1 MSTTDRQNRLLVA
14 EDWKRI
20 YQSYRNA
27 EFKSYD
33 FDNLRRTM
41 INYIRQNYPEDFNDY
56 IESSEYLALIDL
68 IAFLGQNI
76 AFRTDLNARENFL
89 ELAERRESVLRL
101 ARLLSYNP
109 KRNQAANGLLKIE
122 SVQTSEDV
130 RDSNNLNLSNQTVVW
145 NDPSNPD
152 WNEQFTKVL
161 NSALPVNSNVGR
173 PVQKATI
180 AGVPTEQYRLNSAN
194 EDLPVYGFNKTI
206 SGSTSRFEIVSTDI
220 DNGEVKEE
228 APFPGNNFAFIYKDD
243 GKGPASSNTGYFC
256 HFRQGTMD
264 NGTFNVTTPS
274 TNQVVA
280 IDATNVN
287 NSDVWLYKTDN
298 FGLEQ
303 ELWTQVAAVEGNNVI
318 YNSLSKG
325 IRNIYSVLTRA
336 NDRISMIFSDGTFG
350 SLPQGNFKVYYR
362 TSKNRRIVIDPS
374 DMKGVSIKVPYVSRT
389 GKAEQITM
397 VFSLKYTVD
406 NASVSESNA
415 SIKRNAPA
423 TYYTQNRMITAE
435 DYQIAPLGISQEII
449 KVKSV
454 NRTSSGISRYLDLV
468 DATGKYSKT
477 NLFGVDGIITKE
489 FLSPKQTFSFITKT
503 DIEGAIANV
512 IEPILAD
519 KKVKNY
525 YYNSFPKT
533 LVGDLGVVWNS
544 ETTDTN
550 QNTGYFTNAS
560 NIKLQLGTF
569 TASTLKLLKAGTLIK
584 FEPPAG
590 KHYMME
596 NNNQLMNGPADHL
609 GSASYKWTKI
619 ISVAGD
625 GTTNNADGTGPVM
638 LNDNIPEGSKI
649 VQIIPRLATELQ
661 QSVQAQI
668 IDQSFAYNT
677 FGLRFD
683 NNLGEWRL
691 ITTNNLNVNSPFSI
705 GKTGDATNQQLDAS
719 WLLLFETN
727 GETYTITYRA
737 SRYVFESAEEI
748 RFYFDSSDKIYNNR
762 TGKIIKDKISVLN
775 INTKPD
781 DVVPFTVD
789 YDWEI
794 VEEYRDAEGYV
805 DSSKIQVSF
814 FDEDDDG
821 VVDDPDLFDRIV
833 DETVNIKTKYVFL
846 KKTTTIDGVEEY
858 YYIPTSKATEQ
869 GLYTFTDGTGSIKV
883 FEETSTLGSTSMD
896 DDGQIYYFI
905 KENVFK
911 VLNKTTG
918 ATVVSQDYM
927 AKVGRDKLKFH
938 YVHAADEST
947 RIDPSVS
954 NIVDT
959 YMLTKSYDNAYRLYL
974 EGTTSVKPLTPSSD
988 QLYLNYGQQLNTI
1001 KSISDEIIYHPVK
1014 YKILFGERADTDLQA
1029 TFKIVKNPEQVIND
1043 NDVKTRV
1050 ISAINEFFAL
1060 ENWEF
1065 GEAFYFSEL
1074 STYVMQQLTPY
1085 LVTFVVVPSQNTQ
1098 SFGSLYEVKC
1108 ESDEIFISGATV
1120 ADVSIIDSVT
1130 ATRLRSEGSIVTD
1143 STTVR
1148 AGIQSAGLSNT
1159 GSSGTSY
1166 TSSSSGSSSSGG
1178 SSY

>member
-122 SVQTSEDV
+122 SVQTTEDV

-152 WNEQFTKVL
+152 WNEQFTKIL

-374 DMKGVSIKVPYVSRT
+374 DMKGVSIKVPYISRT
-389 GKAEQITM
+389 GKSEQLTM

-596 NNNQLMNGPADHL
+596 NDNQLMNGPADHL

-625 GTTNNADGTGPVM
+625 GTTNNADGTGPVL
-638 LNDNIPEGSKI
+638 LNDNIPQGSKI
-649 VQIIPRLATELQ
+649 IQIIPRLATELQ

-683 NNLGEWRL
+683 TNLGEWRL

-748 RFYFDSSDKIYNNR
+748 RFYYDSSDKIYNNR

-833 DETVNIKTKYVFL
+833 DETVNVKTKYVFL

-858 YYIPTSKATEQ
+858 YYIPTSKATAE

-883 FEETSTLGSTSMD
+883 FEETSTLGSTSIY
-896 DDGQIYYFI
+896 DDGQVFYFI
-905 KENVFK
+905 KEDVFK

-918 ATVVSQDYM
+918 NTVVSQDYM

-1014 YKILFGERADTDLQA
+1014 YKILFGEKADTDLQA

-1085 LVTFVVVPSQNTQ
+1085 LVTFVVVPSQITQ

-1148 AGIQSAGLSNT
+1148 AGIQSAGLPNT
-1159 GSSGTSY
+1159 VSSGTS
-1166 TSSSSGSSSSGG
+1166 SSSSGG

>member
-122 SVQTSEDV
+122 SVQTTEDV

-152 WNEQFTKVL
+152 WNEQFTKIL

-374 DMKGVSIKVPYVSRT
+374 DMKGVSIKVPYISRT
-389 GKAEQITM
+389 GKSEQLTM

-596 NNNQLMNGPADHL
+596 NDNQLMNGPADHL
-609 GSASYKWTKI
+609 GSSSYKWTKI

-625 GTTNNADGTGPVM
+625 GTTNNADGTGPVL
-638 LNDNIPEGSKI
+638 LNDNIPQGSKI
-649 VQIIPRLATELQ
+649 IQIIPRLATELQ

-683 NNLGEWRL
+683 TNLGEWRL

-748 RFYFDSSDKIYNNR
+748 RFYYDSSDKIYNNR

-833 DETVNIKTKYVFL
+833 DETVNVKTKYVFL

-858 YYIPTSKATEQ
+858 YYIPTSKATAE

-883 FEETSTLGSTSMD
+883 FEETSTLGSTSIY
-896 DDGQIYYFI
+896 DDGQVFYFI

-918 ATVVSQDYM
+918 NTVVSQDYM

-954 NIVDT
+954 NIIDT
-959 YMLTKSYDNAYRLYL
+959 YMLTKSYDNSYRLYL

-1014 YKILFGERADTDLQA
+1014 YKILFGEKADTDLQA

-1085 LVTFVVVPSQNTQ
+1085 LVTFVVVPSQITQ

-1148 AGIQSAGLSNT
+1148 AGIQSAGLPNT
-1159 GSSGTSY
+1159 VSSGTS
-1166 TSSSSGSSSSGG
+1166 SSSSGG

>member
-122 SVQTSEDV
+122 SVQTTEDV

-152 WNEQFTKVL
+152 WNEQFTKIL

-374 DMKGVSIKVPYVSRT
+374 DMKGVSIKVPYISRT
-389 GKAEQITM
+389 GKSEQITM

-596 NNNQLMNGPADHL
+596 NDNQLMNGPADHL
-609 GSASYKWTKI
+609 GSSSYKWTKI

-625 GTTNNADGTGPVM
+625 GTTNNADGTGPVL
-638 LNDNIPEGSKI
+638 LNDNIPQGSKI
-649 VQIIPRLATELQ
+649 IQIIPRLATELQ

-683 NNLGEWRL
+683 TNLGEWRL

-833 DETVNIKTKYVFL
+833 DETVNVKTKYVFL

-858 YYIPTSKATEQ
+858 YYIPTSKATAE

-883 FEETSTLGSTSMD
+883 FEETSTLGSTSTY
-896 DDGQIYYFI
+896 DDGQVFYFI
-905 KENVFK
+905 KEDVFK

-918 ATVVSQDYM
+918 NTVVSQDYM

-954 NIVDT
+954 NIIDT
-959 YMLTKSYDNAYRLYL
+959 YMLTKSYDNSYRLYL

-1014 YKILFGERADTDLQA
+1014 YKILFGEKADTDLQA

-1050 ISAINEFFAL
+1050 IAAINEFFAL

-1085 LVTFVVVPSQNTQ
+1085 LVTFVVVPSQITQ

-1148 AGIQSAGLSNT
+1148 AGIQSAGLPNT
-1159 GSSGTSY
+1159 VSSGTS
-1166 TSSSSGSSSSGG
+1166 SSSSGG

>member
-122 SVQTSEDV
+122 SVQTTEDV

-228 APFPGNNFAFIYKDD
+228 APFPGNNFAFIHKDD

-374 DMKGVSIKVPYVSRT
+374 DMKGVSIKVPYISRT
-389 GKAEQITM
+389 GKSEQITM

-596 NNNQLMNGPADHL
+596 NDNQLMNGPADHL

-619 ISVAGD
+619 VSVAGD
-625 GTTNNADGTGPVM
+625 GTTNNADGTGPVL
-638 LNDNIPEGSKI
+638 LNDNIPQGSKI
-649 VQIIPRLATELQ
+649 IQIIPRLATELQ

-683 NNLGEWRL
+683 TNLGEWRL

-833 DETVNIKTKYVFL
+833 DETVNVKTKYVFL

-858 YYIPTSKATEQ
+858 YYIPTSKATAE

-883 FEETSTLGSTSMD
+883 FEETSTLGSTSTY
-896 DDGQIYYFI
+896 DDGQVFYFI

-918 ATVVSQDYM
+918 NTVVSQDYM

-954 NIVDT
+954 NIIDT
-959 YMLTKSYDNAYRLYL
+959 YMLTKSYDNSYRLYL

-1014 YKILFGERADTDLQA
+1014 YKILFGEKADTDLQA

-1050 ISAINEFFAL
+1050 IAAINEFFAL

-1085 LVTFVVVPSQNTQ
+1085 LVTFVVVPSQTSQ

-1159 GSSGTSY
+1159 VSSGTS
-1166 TSSSSGSSSSGG
+1166 SSSSGG

>member
-27 EFKSYD
+27 DFKSYD

-109 KRNQAANGLLKIE
+109 KRNQSANGLLKIE

-152 WNEQFTKVL
+152 WNEQFTKIL

-173 PVQKATI
+173 PVQKTTI
-180 AGVPTEQYRLNSAN
+180 AGIPTEQYRLNSAN

-220 DNGEVKEE
+220 NNGEVKEE

-264 NGTFNVTTPS
+264 NGTFNISTPS

-287 NSDVWLYKTDN
+287 DTDVWLYKTDN

-303 ELWTQVAAVEGNNVI
+303 ELWTKVAAVEGNNII
-318 YNSLSKG
+318 YNSLSKS

-374 DMKGVSIKVPYVSRT
+374 DMKGVSIKVPYISRT
-389 GKAEQITM
+389 GKSEQITM

-435 DYQIAPLGISQEII
+435 DYQIAPLSISQEII

-477 NLFGVDGIITKE
+477 NLFGVDGIVTKE
-489 FLSPKQTFSFITKT
+489 FISPKQTFSFITKT
-503 DIEGAIANV
+503 DIEGAIANI
-512 IEPILAD
+512 IEPILSD

-533 LVGDLGVVWNS
+533 LVGDLGVTWNS
-544 ETTDTN
+544 QTTATN
-550 QNTGYFTNAS
+550 QNTGYFTNVS
-560 NIKLQLGTF
+560 NVKLQLGTF
-569 TASTLKLLKAGTLIK
+569 TASTLKLLKPGTLIK

-590 KHYMME
+590 KHYMLE
-596 NNNQLMNGPADHL
+596 NDNKLMNGPADHL

-619 ISVAGD
+619 VSVAGD

-638 LNDNIPEGSKI
+638 LNDNIPQGSKI
-649 VQIIPRLATELQ
+649 IQIIPRLATELQ

-668 IDQSFAYNT
+668 IDQTFAYNT

-683 NNLGEWRL
+683 TNLGEWRL

-775 INTKPD
+775 INNKPD
-781 DVVPFTVD
+781 SPLPFTQD

-833 DETVNIKTKYVFL
+833 DETINPKTKHVFL
-846 KKTTTIDGVEEY
+846 KKTTTLDGVEEY
-858 YYIPTSKATEQ
+858 YYISTNKPTPE

-883 FEETSTLGSTSMD
+883 ETEVGALGSTSSY
-896 DDGQIYYFI
+896 DDGQIFYFI
-905 KENVFK
+905 KEDVFK
-911 VLNKTTG
+911 VLSKTTG
-918 ATVVSQDYM
+918 NTVVSQDYK
-927 AKVGRDKLKFH
+927 AKLGRDKLKFH

-954 NIVDT
+954 NIIDT
-959 YMLTKSYDNAYRLYL
+959 YMLTKSYDNDYRLYL

-988 QLYLNYGQQLNTI
+988 QLYLNYGQKLNTI

-1014 YKILFGERADTDLQA
+1014 YKVLFGEKAETDLQA

-1050 ISAINEFFAL
+1050 IAAINEFFAL

-1085 LVTFVVVPSQNTQ
+1085 LVTFVIVPSQVSQT
-1098 SFGSLYEVKC
+1098 FGSLYEIKC

-1120 ADVSIIDSVT
+1120 SDVTIIDSVT

-1143 STTVR
+1143 ATTVR
-1148 AGIQSAGLSNT
+1148 AGIQSAGLSNVV
-1159 GSSGTSY
+1159 SSGTS
-1166 TSSSSGSSSSGG
+1166 SSSSGG

>member
-122 SVQTSEDV
+122 SVQTTEDV

-152 WNEQFTKVL
+152 WNEQFTKIL

-374 DMKGVSIKVPYVSRT
+374 DMKGVSIKVPYISRT
-389 GKAEQITM
+389 GKSEQLTM

-596 NNNQLMNGPADHL
+596 NDNQLMNGPADHL
-609 GSASYKWTKI
+609 GSSSYKWTKI

-625 GTTNNADGTGPVM
+625 GTTNNADGTGPVL
-638 LNDNIPEGSKI
+638 LNDNIPQGSKI
-649 VQIIPRLATELQ
+649 IQIIPRLATELQ

-683 NNLGEWRL
+683 TNLGEWRL

-833 DETVNIKTKYVFL
+833 DETVNVKTKYVFL

-858 YYIPTSKATEQ
+858 YYIPTSKATAE

-883 FEETSTLGSTSMD
+883 FEETSTLGSTSIY
-896 DDGQIYYFI
+896 DDGQVFYFI
-905 KENVFK
+905 KEDVFK

-918 ATVVSQDYM
+918 NTVVSQDYM

-954 NIVDT
+954 NIIDT
-959 YMLTKSYDNAYRLYL
+959 YMLTKSYDNSYRLYL

-1014 YKILFGERADTDLQA
+1014 YKILFGEKADTDLQA

-1085 LVTFVVVPSQNTQ
+1085 LVTFVVVPSQITQ

-1148 AGIQSAGLSNT
+1148 AGIQSAGLPNT
-1159 GSSGTSY
+1159 VSSGTS
-1166 TSSSSGSSSSGG
+1166 SSSSGG

>member
-152 WNEQFTKVL
+152 WNEQFTKIL

-220 DNGEVKEE
+220 NNGEVKEE

-303 ELWTQVAAVEGNNVI
+303 ELWTKVAAVEGNNVI

-374 DMKGVSIKVPYVSRT
+374 DMKGVSIKVPYISRT
-389 GKAEQITM
+389 GKSEQITM

-544 ETTDTN
+544 ETIDTN

-569 TASTLKLLKAGTLIK
+569 TASTLKLLKAGTLVK

-683 NNLGEWRL
+683 TNLGEWRL

-833 DETVNIKTKYVFL
+833 DETINVKTKYVFL

-858 YYIPTSKATEQ
+858 YYIPTSKATAQ

-883 FEETSTLGSTSMD
+883 FEETSTLGSTSSY
-896 DDGQIYYFI
+896 DDGQIFYFI

-918 ATVVSQDYM
+918 NTVVSQDYV

-1014 YKILFGERADTDLQA
+1014 YKILFGEKADTDLQA

-1085 LVTFVVVPSQNTQ
+1085 LVTFVVVPSQTSQ

-1148 AGIQSAGLSNT
+1148 TGIQSSGLSNT
-1159 GSSGTSY
+1159 VSSGTS
-1166 TSSSSGSSSSGG
+1166 TSSSSSGG

>member
-122 SVQTSEDV
+122 SVQTTEDV

-152 WNEQFTKVL
+152 WNEQFTKIL
-161 NSALPVNSNVGR
+161 NSALPLNSNVGR

-374 DMKGVSIKVPYVSRT
+374 DMKGVSIKVPYISRT
-389 GKAEQITM
+389 GKSEQLTM

-596 NNNQLMNGPADHL
+596 NDNQLMNGPADHL
-609 GSASYKWTKI
+609 GSSSYKWTKI

-625 GTTNNADGTGPVM
+625 GTTNNADGTGPVL
-638 LNDNIPEGSKI
+638 LNDNIPQGSKI
-649 VQIIPRLATELQ
+649 IQIIPRLATELQ

-683 NNLGEWRL
+683 TNLGEWRL

-748 RFYFDSSDKIYNNR
+748 RFYYDSSDKIYNNR
-762 TGKIIKDKISVLN
+762 TGKIITDKISVLN

-833 DETVNIKTKYVFL
+833 DETVNVKTKYVFL

-858 YYIPTSKATEQ
+858 YYIPTSKATAE

-883 FEETSTLGSTSMD
+883 FEETSTLGSTSTY
-896 DDGQIYYFI
+896 DDGQVFYFI

-918 ATVVSQDYM
+918 NTVVSQDYM

-1014 YKILFGERADTDLQA
+1014 YKILFGEKADTDLQA

-1085 LVTFVVVPSQNTQ
+1085 LVTFVVVPSQITQ

-1148 AGIQSAGLSNT
+1148 AGIQSAGLPNT
-1159 GSSGTSY
+1159 VSSGTS
-1166 TSSSSGSSSSGG
+1166 SSSSGG